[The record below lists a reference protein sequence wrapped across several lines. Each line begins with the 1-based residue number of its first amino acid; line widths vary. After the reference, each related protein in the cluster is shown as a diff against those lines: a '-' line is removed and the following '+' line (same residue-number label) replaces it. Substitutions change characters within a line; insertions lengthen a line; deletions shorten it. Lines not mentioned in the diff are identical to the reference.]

1 LTNPIDII
9 LQDHNGQ
16 LDICD
21 KLEDLASRVGIEPLA
36 EMASEVLS
44 YLTRDLKVH
53 IEDEESDLFP
63 QLASRAS
70 ANAELVEVLDQLVSE
85 HEADME
91 LAARVIEGLN
101 TLADGSALANP
112 TRFFM
117 DVCAFCANQRRHLSW
132 ENRIVLPL
140 AERLLS
146 EDQKE
151 TISRSMAA
159 RRRQRSSR

>member
-1 LTNPIDII
+1 MSDPIDLI
-9 LQDHNGQ
+9 LQDHNNQ

-36 EMASEVLS
+36 EMAGELLA
-44 YLTRDLKVH
+44 YLTRDLQLH
-53 IEDEESDLFP
+53 IQDEEADLFP

-91 LAARVIEGLN
+91 LAAKVIEGLS
-101 TLADGSALANP
+101 TLSAGSALANQ

-140 AERLLS
+140 ADKLLS
-146 EDQKE
+146 HDQKA
-151 TISRSMAA
+151 TISRGMAA
-159 RRRQRSSR
+159 RRQRRPSR

>member
-1 LTNPIDII
+1 LSDPIDLI
-9 LQDHNGQ
+9 LQDHNNQ

-21 KLEDLASRVGIEPLA
+21 KLEDLASRVGIEPLV
-36 EMASEVLS
+36 EMAGELLA
-44 YLTRDLKVH
+44 YLTRDLQLH
-53 IEDEESDLFP
+53 IQDEESDLFP

-91 LAARVIEGLN
+91 LAAKVIEGLS
-101 TLADGSALANP
+101 TLSAGSPLANQ

-140 AERLLS
+140 ADKLLS
-146 EDQKE
+146 DDQKA
-151 TISRSMAA
+151 TISRGMAA
-159 RRRQRSSR
+159 RRQRRPSR